1 MIQKFRWRDVKAEP
15 VEMEGASGAK
25 IRWLIDERRGA
36 RTFAMRVFELA
47 EGGRTPLHS
56 HDYEH
61 EVFVLQGRG
70 RLVTGGEP
78 LVLEPGDVL
87 FIPGGEEHQ
96 FVNEGAEPFF
106 FICLIPLGARAGP
119 GGR

>member
-1 MIQKFRWRDVKAEP
+1 
-15 VEMEGASGAK
+15 
-25 IRWLIDERRGA
+25 
-36 RTFAMRVFELA
+36 
-47 EGGRTPLHS
+47 
-56 HDYEH
+56 
-61 EVFVLQGRG
+61 
-70 RLVTGGEP
+70 VTGGEP